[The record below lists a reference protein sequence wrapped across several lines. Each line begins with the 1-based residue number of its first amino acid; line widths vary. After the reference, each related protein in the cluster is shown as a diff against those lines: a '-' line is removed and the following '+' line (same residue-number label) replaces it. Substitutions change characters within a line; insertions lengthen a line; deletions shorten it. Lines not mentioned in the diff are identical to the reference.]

1 MELLMGL
8 FGTGC
13 NVNLNKP
20 LEEKHPLRQIEKLSL
35 FYGEKI
41 HNLRIKDD
49 NRIHQ
54 RNMV

>member
-13 NVNLNKP
+13 NANLNKP